1 METLPMPLDALSAQH
16 GGLDEFRVSA
26 PREVTAMLKQLCDGN
41 VMLNLNAPDGSV
53 AGATLWAIDHARGAI
68 SFSASA
74 NDPKIQALLDC
85 EEAVAVGY
93 LDNIKVQFDVHN
105 LVLVRG
111 ANSCALSSSFPRE
124 LFRFQRR
131 NAFRVRPLLRSAP
144 LARLRHVGI
153 ADMELALRVLDV
165 SIGGCALFLPED
177 VPPLQPGVRLN
188 QVQIDLDVDTRLNV
202 NMRLQHVTALGTES
216 KGVRLGCEFINA
228 SGDALRALQRFIDQT
243 QKRRK
248 LMALE

>member
-144 LARLRHVGI
+144 LARLRHVDM
-153 ADMELALRVLDV
+153 ADMEQVETA
-165 SIGGCALFLPED
+165 IGEHHGLPPPFLF
-177 VPPLQPGVRLN
+177 GN
-188 QVQIDLDVDTRLNV
+188 QVGQHIKVFDLGLAVMMAAGHFVDDLHRCH
-202 NMRLQHVTALGTES
+202 R
-216 KGVRLGCEFINA
+216 
-228 SGDALRALQRFIDQT
+228 
-243 QKRRK
+243 
-248 LMALE
+248 